1 MNTLICFNE
10 ISCKPLCFRF
20 LNMTVDKSSGLR
32 ISESA
37 SIISDVDKYIAFDFI
52 RQNWDAVY
60 AR

>member
-1 MNTLICFNE
+1 
-10 ISCKPLCFRF
+10 
-20 LNMTVDKSSGLR
+20 MTVDKNSGLR

-37 SIISDVDKYIAFDFI
+37 SIISDIAHGHLGKDIAFDFI